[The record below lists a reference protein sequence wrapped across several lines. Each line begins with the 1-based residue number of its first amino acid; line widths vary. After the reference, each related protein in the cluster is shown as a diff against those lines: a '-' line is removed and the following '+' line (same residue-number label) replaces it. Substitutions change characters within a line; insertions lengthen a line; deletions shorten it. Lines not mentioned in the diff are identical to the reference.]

1 MTSNPS
7 EQLLFMILL
16 QLCVI
21 IAAARLG
28 AWLFARLGQ
37 PQVVGEIA
45 AGLLLGPSCFGRL
58 CPGVWNALS
67 FGGTSETLKVLS
79 EIGLILLMFLIGL
92 EFNPHHLRRLGR
104 ASMIVAFAGIALPF
118 VLGAIMAWLIHPV
131 VAAGTDRTA
140 FVLVV
145 GVALSITAIPVLA
158 RILFDL
164 NLHHSP
170 IGTLTLTAAAL
181 DDAAGWMVLAA
192 VVAVIRGDFHPVQ
205 VVQTLLWTAGFI
217 AVMFLAVR
225 PMSRRWLARTMS
237 AGEGE
242 LRMGPFAF
250 LIAQVLTA
258 AMATN
263 RIGIFAAFGPFVL
276 GVVLA
281 DAANFADAVRRRLRD
296 FVTVFFLPIYFTYTG
311 LRVDVSLFG
320 GGVEW
325 LICGLIL
332 LVASFAKIAGC
343 LTAARLGG
351 LSWRSSACVAVLMNT
366 RGLVG
371 LVAINIGRELGA
383 IPDTVFSM
391 LVLMALTTTFLSTPL
406 LRMLYSAEDDVD
418 NAPPTAQEVGR
429 PGANRIDSGAIPNH
443 PET

>member
-1 MTSNPS
+1 MTIHPS
-7 EQLLFMILL
+7 ERFVFTILL
-16 QLCVI
+16 QLTVI

-28 AWLFARLGQ
+28 AWLFGRLGQ

-58 CPGVWNALS
+58 CPGVEDALS
-67 FGGTSETLKVLS
+67 FGATADTLKVLS

-92 EFNPHHLRRLGR
+92 EFDPHHLRRLGR
-104 ASMIVAFAGIALPF
+104 ASAMVALAGIALPF
-118 VLGAIMAWLIHPV
+118 ALGATLAWFIHPV
-131 VAAGTDRTA
+131 VAAGIDRTG
-140 FVLVV
+140 FVLFV

-164 NLHHSP
+164 NLHRSP
-170 IGTLTLTAAAL
+170 VGTLTLTAAAI
-181 DDAAGWMVLAA
+181 DDAAGWMILAA
-192 VVAVIRGDFHPVQ
+192 VVAVIRGAFHPIQ
-205 VVQTLLWTAGFI
+205 VVQTLLWTLGFI
-217 AVMFLAVR
+217 AFTFLVVR
-225 PMSRRWLARTMS
+225 PVLHRWLTRTMS
-237 AGEGE
+237 AGDGE
-242 LRMGPFAF
+242 LRMGPFAL
-250 LIAQVLTA
+250 LIALVLTA

-311 LRVDVSLFG
+311 LRVDVGLFAG
-320 GGVEW
+320 GTAW

-332 LVASFAKIAGC
+332 LVASFGKIAGC

-351 LSWRSSACVAVLMNT
+351 LNWRTSASVAVLMNT

-371 LVAINIGRELGA
+371 LVAINIGREMGA
-383 IPDTVFSM
+383 IPNTVFSM
-391 LVLMALTTTFLSTPL
+391 LVLMALTTTFLTTPL
-406 LRMLYSAEDDVD
+406 LRLLRGIEKDAA
-418 NAPPTAQEVGR
+418 NLALGGQEIGQR
-429 PGANRIDSGAIPNH
+429 NANRTDSEPFLNY